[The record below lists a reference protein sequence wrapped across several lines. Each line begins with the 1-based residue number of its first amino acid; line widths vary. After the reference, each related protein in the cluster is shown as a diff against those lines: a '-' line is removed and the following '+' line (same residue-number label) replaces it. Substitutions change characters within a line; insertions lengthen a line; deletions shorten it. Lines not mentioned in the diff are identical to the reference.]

1 MSFSSTDQEIFILV
15 KTFIHRNAKDFDMII
30 SDIHDNLSPA
40 KQYFAQAYID
50 YSAQGGVNYI
60 ANKLGL
66 LQSCT
71 KPSICISISSL
82 P

>member
-1 MSFSSTDQEIFILV
+1 MSFSSTDQKIFLLV
-15 KTFIHRNAKDFDMII
+15 ETFIQRNAKDSDKIT

-50 YSAQGGVNYI
+50 YLAQGSVNYI
-60 ANKLGL
+60 ANTLGL